1 MSREQIIPSQSEYEK
16 LLQEIRELQARIVEL
31 TAIRD
36 DLLYHVCPSLRA
48 IFDEKIGSIEREILA
63 AKLYLREKQRI
74 LEILQ
79 AQLNRQE
86 IVSVKEAEEKAGE
99 EFRQYEEDLHKK
111 AEEAEQ
117 FNNRWKETQ
126 WQKHEEEAK
135 RDSENSQDDSSDD
148 KNENGTAGDQD
159 DDGSTDGGDHDSD
172 SGSAENGQ
180 SESGEKG
187 SYSDSDDEDEDDLGE
202 GAKKPKNPIEALK
215 RLYRKIV
222 KRLHPD
228 VNPNL
233 TEREKELF
241 NEATAAYQAGD
252 LEKMQA
258 IWEELE
264 SGTDPEERF
273 EDTPEDLDKLRE
285 MLAKLKAR
293 VRELSSEIS
302 HIRSEYPYTMKEF
315 LEDEEAVEAKRSEL
329 QKQLQE
335 IRDADAKLAEFI
347 EQVKKKVKDP
357 WNN

>member
-1 MSREQIIPSQSEYEK
+1 MNMEQIISSQSEYEK

-48 IFDEKIGSIEREILA
+48 IYDEKIGSIEREILA

-86 IVSVKEAEEKAGE
+86 IVSVKEAEEKADE

-135 RDSENSQDDSSDD
+135 RDSENSQSDSSEEKD
-148 KNENGTAGDQD
+148 ENGFDGDQD
-159 DDGSTDGGDHDSD
+159 DGGTTSDDGSDNGGSAKSGQTD
-172 SGSAENGQ
+172 SGEQ
-180 SESGEKG
+180 DR
-187 SYSDSDDEDEDDLGE
+187 YSDTDDDDEEDNGE

-228 VNPNL
+228 VNQNL

-273 EDTPEDLDKLRE
+273 EDTPEDLNKLRE
-285 MLAKLKAR
+285 MLAKLKVR

-315 LEDEEAVEAKRSEL
+315 LEDEEVVEAKRSEL

-347 EQVKKKVKDP
+347 ELVKKKVKDP

>member
-1 MSREQIIPSQSEYEK
+1 MGIEQIIPGESEYEK
-16 LLQEIRELQARIVEL
+16 LLKEIRELQARIVEL

-36 DLLYHVCPSLRA
+36 DLLYHICPSLRA
-48 IFDEKIGSIEREILA
+48 IYDEKIGSIEREILA

-86 IVSVKEAEEKAGE
+86 IVCVKDAEEKAGE

-117 FNNRWKETQ
+117 FNNRWKENQ
-126 WQKHEEEAK
+126 WRKHEEKAK
-135 RDSENSQDDSSDD
+135 KDSRSSGGMGDSTED
-148 KNENGTAGDQD
+148 KAGNDSAD
-159 DDGSTDGGDHDSD
+159 SRSSKDGSPGSGNHGGGS
-172 SGSAENGQ
+172 SGSGNHGNDTFDDNGD
-180 SESGEKG
+180 EEDFGE
-187 SYSDSDDEDEDDLGE
+187 
-202 GAKKPKNPIEALK
+202 AAKNPGNPVEALK

-228 VNPNL
+228 VNPNR

-241 NEATAAYQAGD
+241 NEATEAWKAGD

-264 SGTDPEERF
+264 SGRDPEERF
-273 EDTPEDLDKLRE
+273 EDTPEDLEKLRE
-285 MLAKLKAR
+285 TLAKLRER
-293 VRELSSEIS
+293 VRGLADEIS
-302 HIRSEYPYTMKEF
+302 NIRGEYPYTMKEF
-315 LEDEEAVEAKRSEL
+315 LENEEAVEAKRSEL

-347 EQVKKKVKDP
+347 ELVKKKVKDP

>member
-1 MSREQIIPSQSEYEK
+1 MDKQIIPSQSDYDR

-31 TAIRD
+31 TALRD

-48 IFDEKIGSIEREILA
+48 IYDEKIGSLEREILA

-86 IVSVKEAEEKAGE
+86 IVSVKEAEKKAGE
-99 EFRQYEEDLHKK
+99 EFHQYEEDLHKK
-111 AEEAEQ
+111 AEEAEK

-126 WQKHEEEAK
+126 WQRHEEEAQK
-135 RDSENSQDDSSDD
+135 SREGSENDSSEEKDGKGPSGSSSKDDTDGDDS
-148 KNENGTAGDQD
+148 
-159 DDGSTDGGDHDSD
+159 
-172 SGSAENGQ
+172 
-180 SESGEKG
+180 
-187 SYSDSDDEDEDDLGE
+187 GE

-233 TEREKELF
+233 TEREKEVF

-273 EDTPEDLDKLRE
+273 EDKPEDLEKLRE
-285 MLAKLKAR
+285 MLAKLKTR

>member
-1 MSREQIIPSQSEYEK
+1 MIFKGAFGLIQKPETQKVYTI
-16 LLQEIRELQARIVEL
+16 QE
-31 TAIRD
+31 TA
-36 DLLYHVCPSLRA
+36 DLLDASCDEVRKIIGYRNIKHQVIRTRQSRA
-48 IFDEKIGSIEREILA
+48 IMLDHDAVKLIKEFHDAKVKKREEA
-63 AKLYLREKQRI
+63 AKHAENEK
-74 LEILQ
+74 
-79 AQLNRQE
+79 
-86 IVSVKEAEEKAGE
+86 
-99 EFRQYEEDLHKK
+99 
-111 AEEAEQ
+111 
-117 FNNRWKETQ
+117 
-126 WQKHEEEAK
+126 QKHEEEAK
-135 RDSENSQDDSSDD
+135 RDSENSQSDSSEEKD
-148 KNENGTAGDQD
+148 ENGFDGDQD
-159 DDGSTDGGDHDSD
+159 DGGTTSDDGSDNGGSAKSGQTD
-172 SGSAENGQ
+172 SGEQ
-180 SESGEKG
+180 DR
-187 SYSDSDDEDEDDLGE
+187 YSDTDDDDEEDNGE

-228 VNPNL
+228 VNQNL

-273 EDTPEDLDKLRE
+273 EDTPEDLNKLRE
-285 MLAKLKAR
+285 MLAKLKVR

-315 LEDEEAVEAKRSEL
+315 LEDEEVVEAKRSEL

-347 EQVKKKVKDP
+347 ELVKKKVKDP

>member
-1 MSREQIIPSQSEYEK
+1 MNMEQIISSQSEYEK

-48 IFDEKIGSIEREILA
+48 IYDEKIGSIEREILA

-86 IVSVKEAEEKAGE
+86 IVSVKEAEEKADE

-135 RDSENSQDDSSDD
+135 RDSENSQSDSSEEKD
-148 KNENGTAGDQD
+148 ENGFDGDQD
-159 DDGSTDGGDHDSD
+159 DGGTTSDDGSDNGGSAKSGQTD
-172 SGSAENGQ
+172 SGEQ
-180 SESGEKG
+180 DR
-187 SYSDSDDEDEDDLGE
+187 YSDTDDDDEEDNGE

-228 VNPNL
+228 VNQNL

-285 MLAKLKAR
+285 MLAKLKAH

-347 EQVKKKVKDP
+347 ELVKKKVKDP

>member
-48 IFDEKIGSIEREILA
+48 IFDEKIGSIERELLA

-86 IVSVKEAEEKAGE
+86 IVSIKEAEEKAGE

-117 FNNRWKETQ
+117 FHNRWKETQ

-135 RDSENSQDDSSDD
+135 RDSENSQSESSEEKDG
-148 KNENGTAGDQD
+148 NGSDGDQD
-159 DDGSTDGGDHDSD
+159 DDGDPDSD
-172 SGSAENGQ
+172 SGSAKNGQ
-180 SESGEKG
+180 TGSGEKG
-187 SYSDSDDEDEDDLGE
+187 SYSDADDEDEDDLGE